1 MNSICWEEDMTAI
14 SGTMQQNHRECD
26 EMFSAAEEA
35 ASNQDWPAAEQA
47 WQTFAKEL
55 DNHITVK
62 EEGIL
67 FPAIEAV
74 NGPMGPTQVMRGEH
88 EQMRALVSQLD
99 DAVKAKDSQQFLGL
113 SETLMMLMQQHNMKE
128 EQILYPMIDQC
139 VPNGPELLKQV

>member
-1 MNSICWEEDMTAI
+1 MGAI
-14 SGTMQQNHRECD
+14 SNVMQKNHRECD
-26 EMFSAAEEA
+26 ELFAAAEEA
-35 ASNQDWPAAEQA
+35 VSAQDWLNAEKSWSAFAAE
-47 WQTFAKEL
+47 L
-55 DNHITVK
+55 DQHITVK

-88 EQMRALVSQLD
+88 QQMRALVGQINE
-99 DAVKAKDSQQFLGL
+99 AMTAKDAQKFLGL

-139 VPNGPELLKQV
+139 VPNGVELLEQA